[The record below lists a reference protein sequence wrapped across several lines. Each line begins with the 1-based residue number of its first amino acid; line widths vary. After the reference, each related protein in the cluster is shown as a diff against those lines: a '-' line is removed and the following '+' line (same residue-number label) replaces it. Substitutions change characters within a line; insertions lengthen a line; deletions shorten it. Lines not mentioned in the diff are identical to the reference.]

1 MEAETLVQDSQTEG
15 SNVSKVEFCRMGR
28 PFFLTDICFMLQH
41 LFYCAMCKPSI
52 ITFAHCESITFILGR
67 RSYLDCHHGIRA
79 PLWCFLLHQPFKW
92 ERFWDGV
99 TDNFLQS
106 LYLNL
111 KLKAKAKQDDAT
123 RFTWFSAACSY
134 QRLVDCQTHSLE
146 RLVVKLNVWKLKPI
160 LQSFEDYILNL
171 NKKSVRIF

>member
-99 TDNFLQS
+99 TDNLLQTIS
-106 LYLNL
+106 AFELEFEGKGEARRRHKVYLVLCCMLLPKVSWLSN
-111 KLKAKAKQDDAT
+111 
-123 RFTWFSAACSY
+123 
-134 QRLVDCQTHSLE
+134 
-146 RLVVKLNVWKLKPI
+146 
-160 LQSFEDYILNL
+160 SFFGKIG
-171 NKKSVRIF
+171 S